1 MGTHVFGLTGGIG
14 SGKSSVAARFRE
26 RGLPVVDADQ
36 LAREAVAKGSPG
48 LARIVDAFGNRVLD
62 ADGNLDRKGMAEI
75 VFADPEAR
83 RALEG
88 ITHPAVRELS
98 VQRMAELSERGE
110 PLACYEVPL
119 LVESGLTEALRPL
132 VVVTAPEATQVE
144 RAAARDDATEEQVRA
159 RIRAQLPLADKV
171 KLADHVIDNSG
182 TREATRQQA
191 DRVLDAICSELG
203 IDPARYP
210 KG

>member
-48 LARIVDAFGNRVLD
+48 LARIVDAFGDRVLD

-83 RALEG
+83 RTLES

-119 LVESGLTEALRPL
+119 LVESGLSDALRPL

-191 DRVLDAICSELG
+191 DRVLDAICAALG